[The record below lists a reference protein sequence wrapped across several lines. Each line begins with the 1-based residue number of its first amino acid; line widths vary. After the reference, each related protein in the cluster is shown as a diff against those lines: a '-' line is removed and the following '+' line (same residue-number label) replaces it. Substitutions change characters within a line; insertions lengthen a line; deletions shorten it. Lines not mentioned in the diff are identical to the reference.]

1 MTRRKIAI
9 IGVGKIARDQHIPVI
24 EAGEDFTLSALVS
37 HSGAT
42 HADLPV
48 FATPAELYAA
58 MPEIGIVAICTP
70 PGVRHRI
77 AREAIEAGKD
87 VLLEKPPATTI
98 SEFDDLR
105 TFAARKGRLLFQTWH
120 SRENAAVDRARELLA
135 AEGVASL
142 AIAWR
147 ESVRK
152 WHPGQDWIWEPGGF
166 GVFDPGINA
175 LSILTRILPFPV
187 FVGSAVLGIPK
198 NRQTPADVR
207 IAFSS
212 SEPHGPLISA
222 HFNFLEAEGEV
233 WTIAIETVSGRRLM
247 LERGGRVLRIDGEVA
262 LEAPSEE
269 YERIYDRFADG
280 LDRGEG
286 EADDTP
292 LRLVADAMMLGR
304 REVLAPFEW

>member
-9 IGVGKIARDQHIPVI
+9 IGVGKIAQDQHIPVI
-24 EAGEDFTLSALVS
+24 ERGEDFTLAGLVS
-37 HSGAT
+37 QRGVGHG
-42 HADLPV
+42 DVPV

-70 PGVRHRI
+70 PGVRHQM
-77 AREAIEAGKD
+77 AREAIDAGRH

-105 TFAARKGRLLFQTWH
+105 AHAARKGQLLFQTWH
-120 SRENAAVDRARELLA
+120 SRENAAVDRARDILA
-135 AEGVASL
+135 TEGVARL
-142 AIAWR
+142 EIQWR

-152 WHPGQDWIWEPGGF
+152 WHPGQEWVWEPGGF

-175 LSILTRILPFPV
+175 LSIFTRILPFPV
-187 FVGSAVLGIPK
+187 FVGSAMLRFPQ
-198 NRQTPADVR
+198 NRQTPVDVEISFR
-207 IAFSS
+207 T
-212 SEPHGPLISA
+212 SEPHRPRLSA
-222 HFNFLEAEGEV
+222 HFNWLETQGEV
-233 WTIAIETVSGRRLM
+233 WTIAIETVSGKKLA
-247 LERGGRVLRIDGEVA
+247 LEKGGTVLRIDGEVA

-269 YERIYDRFADG
+269 YERIYDRFADC

-286 EADDTP
+286 ESDDTP

-304 REVLAPFEW
+304 RETVAPFEW